1 MSESIN
7 NQSVEESKEPPQ
19 LSEYE
24 AGRQQKQA
32 YLIENVVHLG
42 YDTTAFAS
50 YMERQKGIDLKF

>member
-1 MSESIN
+1 MSETTN
-7 NQSVEESKEPPQ
+7 NQSVEESKDQPQ
-19 LSEYE
+19 VSDYE

-50 YMERQKGIDLKF
+50 YMER